1 MEFVEIGIDD
11 DINKTIR
18 KSNHNFKELQ
28 KGALSVWHDFQC
40 VDLTNGDRKRFV
52 DFVVNLFMEDK

>member
-1 MEFVEIGIDD
+1 MEFVEINIDD

-28 KGALSVWHDFQC
+28 NGALSVWHDFQC
-40 VDLTNGDRKRFV
+40 VDLTNGDRMRFK
-52 DFVVNLFMEDK
+52 DWIVNLFLEEK